1 MRNTQQSKDTD
12 RRTFLRNLGLISA
25 AGFFGTGI
33 LNTACGTSSSDNAN
47 SKNKIPGIALVG
59 LGGYATGQLAPALQ
73 ETRHCKLTGIVTGTP
88 AKVAQWMKKYNIHKK
103 NVYNYDNFDSIA
115 DNEDIDIIYI
125 VLPNSMHAEYSIRAA
140 KAGKHVICEKP
151 MTTTVED
158 AKAIIK
164 ACNENNVNLSVGYR
178 LHFEPHHL
186 RAMEL
191 GQNQK
196 MGKIVNTDA
205 EFSFVLNNKS
215 WRLDKKMAGGG
226 PLMDIGIYTIQ
237 GACYTKGQWP
247 VEVEAQYGKITK
259 PELFDSVEQSISFSL
274 KFPDG
279 TISTHNTSYADNAN
293 YLKTTAENGWW
304 ELKPAYNYSNISGL
318 TSEGEMNFP
327 NVNQQA
333 RQMDAFALSITNNP
347 TILATGDMGLRD
359 MMIIEAIYRA
369 ADTGMPVSLNLNDLN
384 IPMYKLHKKVNGSL
398 NLPKS

>member
-1 MRNTQQSKDTD
+1 M
-12 RRTFLRNLGLISA
+12 LSA
-25 AGFFGTGI
+25 AGFLGTGI
-33 LNTACGTSSSDNAN
+33 LNTACGTNTSGNTN
-47 SKNKIPGIALVG
+47 NKVPGIALVG

-73 ETRHCKLTGIVTGTP
+73 ETKHCKLTGIVTVTP
-88 AKVAQWMKKYNIHKK
+88 AKEKEWMKKYNIPRE

-115 DNEDIDIIYI
+115 DNKDIDIIYI

-158 AKAIIK
+158 AQAIIR
-164 ACNENNVNLSVGYR
+164 ACNENNVKLSVGYR

-191 GQNQK
+191 GQTEE
-196 MGKIVNTDA
+196 MGKVLNTDA
-205 EFSFVLNNKS
+205 AFSFVLNNKS
-215 WRLDKKMAGGG
+215 WRLDKEMAGGG

-247 VEVEAQYGKITK
+247 VEVEARYGEVTK
-259 PELFDSVEQSISFSL
+259 PELFDSVEQSISFTL

-279 TISTHNTSYADNAN
+279 TTSKHNTSYADNAN

-304 ELKPAYNYSNISGL
+304 ELNPAYSYGHLRGKTSNGQMDL
-318 TSEGEMNFP
+318 P

-333 RQMDAFALSITNNP
+333 RQMDAFALSIIRDTP
-347 TILATGDMGLRD
+347 ILATGDMGLRD
-359 MMIIEAIYRA
+359 MMIMEAIYQS
-369 ADTGMPVSLNLNDLN
+369 ADTGKPVPLHLNGLD
-384 IPMYKLHKKVNGSL
+384 IPQFRLHKEVNAL
-398 NLPKS
+398 I